1 MRTNLTDTPF
11 HNYIAFFVD
20 CQYRFPSFRGAGK
33 MRILSNSKM
42 EPKNTCT
49 AKRFYSV
56 CRRKKCMHICSIL
69 VGFPPF
75 PHRVE
80 NGEKP
85 EHMAFPTASTEF
97 STGRVNVLVCI
108 LICICTIERNPFRLS
123 YEKPACLCASSTNR
137 FVQAE
142 RIHKT
147 FDERL
152 ENVRFSR
159 KKSTEKEKK
168 WRNMAENT
176 GKSTLYNNF
185 WSR

>member
-1 MRTNLTDTPF
+1 
-11 HNYIAFFVD
+11 
-20 CQYRFPSFRGAGK
+20 

-85 EHMAFPTASTEF
+85 EHMGISHSFH
-97 STGRVNVLVCI
+97 RVFHRTCE
-108 LICICTIERNPFRLS
+108 C
-123 YEKPACLCASSTNR
+123 ACLY
-137 FVQAE
+137 
-142 RIHKT
+142 IDMHMH
-147 FDERL
+147 D
-152 ENVRFSR
+152 
-159 KKSTEKEKK
+159 
-168 WRNMAENT
+168 
-176 GKSTLYNNF
+176 
-185 WSR
+185 